1 MSVRRETVSALSPF
15 EKLIEIDD
23 SVDVFLGIGTE
34 GIGDH
39 TAIEIRRMN
48 AILERR
54 SPASLLPLV
63 DHSALPSRLRVSL
76 DHSDSCLGDCSRSAT
91 TFSRSESSCLSP
103 SFSARK
109 VAFSM
114 RNRVIS

>member
-1 MSVRRETVSALSPF
+1 MSVRGDAVSTLSPF
-15 EKLIEIDD
+15 KKLVGIDD
-23 SVDVFLGIGTE
+23 SVDVFLGISTE

-39 TAIEIRRMN
+39 AAIEIRRMN
-48 AILERR
+48 AVLERCP
-54 SPASLLPLV
+54 PASLLPLV
-63 DHSALPSRLRVSL
+63 DHSVFLSFLCVNLDQNDSR
-76 DHSDSCLGDCSRSAT
+76 LGDCSRSAT
-91 TFSRSESSCLSP
+91 TFSRSESNCLSP

>member
-23 SVDVFLGIGTE
+23 SVDVFLGVGLE

-54 SPASLLPLV
+54 SPAALPLV
-63 DHSALPSRLRVSL
+63 DRSALPSRLRVSL
-76 DHSDSCLGDCSRSAT
+76 DHSDSCP
-91 TFSRSESSCLSP
+91 E
-103 SFSARK
+103 
-109 VAFSM
+109 
-114 RNRVIS
+114 